1 MAGINTP
8 PTDNISIFANAVSTT
23 PVSNTTWQKTL
34 EDIRSDKYQKRI
46 ENVRVKYR
54 KFGWESDEYRKVKK
68 ALPAGTFSGTFRAPR
83 NKVNVLSTTG
93 YIVVDLDHSDEKTES
108 IFVLLKQDK
117 NVWFIFRSPSG
128 EGIKVG
134 IRGQNIENDDD
145 HKKLYF
151 AVEKYFLELYG
162 LKIDPSCKDISRLTF
177 VSHDP
182 KSWINPDPQYFDI
195 SAWEKPLPPLPQ
207 PVKPYVFTNSSGT
220 EKFARKA
227 LESRCREI
235 RESLP
240 GNQHYTRL
248 RASRLI
254 GGFLH
259 YIDESEVLAALEQ
272 AVQASGVKRMSAA
285 MKTIKDGLAYGKTE
299 PITIPDIEPG
309 QSHTGQVEMQNDLL
323 DFEILEKPHLDIT
336 KFDGITKA
344 FIELATKNS
353 EADPAAVL
361 FTFLVRF
368 GVEVGRNP
376 YFMVG
381 DTIHHGRLD
390 CVVVGD
396 SSKSRKGTSEK
407 PVNSLFSLNS
417 LDDSEK
423 EGYKTAHT
431 SPGPF
436 SSGEGVIYKVRDQV
450 ECWNTKETYNRKLCL
465 RG

>member
-195 SAWEKPLPPLPQ
+195 SAWEKPLPLPPQ
-207 PVKPYVFTNSSGT
+207 PVKPPVFADSSGT
-220 EKFARKA
+220 EKYARKA

-235 RESLP
+235 RESPP

-248 RASRLI
+248 RASILI
-254 GGFLH
+254 GGFL
-259 YIDESEVLAALEQ
+259 
-272 AVQASGVKRMSAA
+272 
-285 MKTIKDGLAYGKTE
+285 
-299 PITIPDIEPG
+299 
-309 QSHTGQVEMQNDLL
+309 
-323 DFEILEKPHLDIT
+323 
-336 KFDGITKA
+336 
-344 FIELATKNS
+344 
-353 EADPAAVL
+353 
-361 FTFLVRF
+361 
-368 GVEVGRNP
+368 
-376 YFMVG
+376 
-381 DTIHHGRLD
+381 
-390 CVVVGD
+390 
-396 SSKSRKGTSEK
+396 
-407 PVNSLFSLNS
+407 
-417 LDDSEK
+417 
-423 EGYKTAHT
+423 
-431 SPGPF
+431 
-436 SSGEGVIYKVRDQV
+436 
-450 ECWNTKETYNRKLCL
+450 
-465 RG
+465 